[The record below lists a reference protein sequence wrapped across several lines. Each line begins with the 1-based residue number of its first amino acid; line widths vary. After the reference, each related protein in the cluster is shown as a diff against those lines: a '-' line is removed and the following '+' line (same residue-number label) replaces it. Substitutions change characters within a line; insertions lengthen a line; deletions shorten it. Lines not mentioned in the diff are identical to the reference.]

1 MFFESMTNTAQQVL
15 ILYLIVA
22 VGFAADKLKVFK
34 QTTAKLSNDLLF
46 YIITPCVII
55 QSFMNMTFDVKTVK
69 SLGIAFLCMAG
80 TLTMGMLISIP
91 FFNKSGDN
99 KAIFKYAVNYGNMG
113 YMALPLCQAMLG
125 NEGVFYCSAGVVAFN
140 IFSFTHGIW
149 VMTKSKGNS
158 SFDFKK
164 LFFNPGVIS
173 VLIGMPFF
181 IFDINLP
188 QVFDTA
194 VGHVSNL
201 NTPLAMLFF
210 GTYIANT
217 DLKNMFK
224 LKENYLV
231 ALLKLLVLPAIM
243 LGIYKLVGV
252 SGTLLSAC
260 MISASVPSAN
270 NTVMFSAKYG
280 KDTGVAS
287 QVVAFNSGL
296 SVLTIPL
303 MVALS
308 GFLDKL

>member
-1 MFFESMTNTAQQVL
+1 MFLKNMADTAQQVG
-15 ILYLIVA
+15 ILYLLVA

-34 QTTAKLSNDLLF
+34 QSTAKLSNDLLF
-46 YIITPCVII
+46 YIITPCVIV
-55 QSFMNMTFDVKTVK
+55 QSFMNMDFNVNTVK

-80 TLTMGMLISIP
+80 TLTMGMLIPIP
-91 FFNKSGDN
+91 FFNKSGDK

-113 YMALPLCQAMLG
+113 YMALPLCGAMLG
-125 NEGVFYCSAGVVAFN
+125 DEGVFYCSAGVVAFN

-164 LFFNPGVIS
+164 LLFNPGVIS
-173 VLIGMPFF
+173 VLIGMPLFV
-181 IFDINLP
+181 FDIDLP
-188 QVFDTA
+188 GVFQTA
-194 VGHVSNL
+194 VGHVSAL
-201 NTPLAMLFF
+201 NTPLAMIFF

-217 DLKNMFK
+217 NLKKMFT

-231 ALLKLLVLPAIM
+231 AFLKLLVLPAIM
-243 LGIYKLVGV
+243 LGIYKLVGI
-252 SGTLLSAC
+252 SGNLLLAC

-287 QVVAFNSGL
+287 QIVAFNSGL
-296 SVLTIPL
+296 SVVTIPL
-303 MVALS
+303 MYALA
-308 GFLDKL
+308 KL

>member
-164 LFFNPGVIS
+164 LLFNPGVIS

-287 QVVAFNSGL
+287 QVVSFNSGL

>member
-91 FFNKSGDN
+91 VFNKSGDN

-164 LFFNPGVIS
+164 LLFNPGVIS

-194 VGHVSNL
+194 IGHVSNL